1 MPNCVKTRNPKYF
14 FDILIFAGR
23 RASESFDY
31 YPKMGKIKNG
41 IYYSFLSLNKIFS
54 LVSLKAKIKDLLK
67 IVFHW
72 PGQKQICSFWGLKF
86 VLFIKFQILFLV
98 IVLYSKRYVFANFP
112 QKYSFLLR
120 SLWFF
125 ESENFAAHVPRA
137 WGQIRRFF
145 WMGPIKNRKNIYIT
159 QPYCSPGWFE
169 ERDQF
174 ILFFISSQC
183 ISSYSANHP
192 VAK

>member
-1 MPNCVKTRNPKYF
+1 MPNCVK
-14 FDILIFAGR
+14 
-23 RASESFDY
+23 Y

-41 IYYSFLSLNKIFS
+41 IYYSFLSLNKICS